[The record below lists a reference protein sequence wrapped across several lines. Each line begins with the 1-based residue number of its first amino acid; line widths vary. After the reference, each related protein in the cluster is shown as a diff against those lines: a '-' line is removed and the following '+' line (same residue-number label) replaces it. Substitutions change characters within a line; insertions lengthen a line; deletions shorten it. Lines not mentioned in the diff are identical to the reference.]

1 MTEQDIIDA
10 GFERVDVTAEES
22 GTNDFH
28 YYDYNFCSTFSLITP
43 ASDEIQ
49 DEWFVE
55 VFEAPEIRIKGRVE
69 LFDFI
74 DTINK
79 HL

>member
-1 MTEQDIIDA
+1 MIEQDIIDA
-10 GFERVDVTAEES
+10 GFKRVDVSAKES
-22 GTNDFH
+22 GDKAYH
-28 YYDYNFCSTFSLITP
+28 YYTYNFTSRFGLITP
-43 ASDEIQ
+43 ASDEIE

-55 VFEAPEIRIKGRVE
+55 VFDAPEIRIKGRTE
-69 LFDFI
+69 LFDFT